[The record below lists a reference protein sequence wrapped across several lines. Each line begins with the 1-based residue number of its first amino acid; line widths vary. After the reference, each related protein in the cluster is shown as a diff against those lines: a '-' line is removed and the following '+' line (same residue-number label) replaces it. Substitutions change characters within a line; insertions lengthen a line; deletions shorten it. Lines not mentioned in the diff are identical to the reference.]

1 MAKDA
6 TAQTDGAERR
16 HGSFLPV
23 GSLRTKAGTWLGLA
37 LMLAWIDLLFCFEG
51 VLRDREVMKGGLV
64 HDPVFLCATIAA
76 SVALLACAVLAKT
89 GRVGVLERLGAFSR
103 RPVLLVF
110 CLVGAVGAAGAVLLT
125 ELAPTSPTFL
135 SVLAGLGVGVCIA
148 WSTLAWG
155 RHLSLLDLREA
166 LVLVSAAA
174 CLQWLPFII
183 LAWLPFPVRVALVIL
198 APLVSGHLL
207 YCADANEGDAS
218 EGDVG
223 TLPQHRSARSFGKP
237 TDMET
242 GGRHDLARLALAIAV
257 FSFVTQFVWCYFIK
271 LLPGRLDISLFP
283 AVFAA
288 VVLASATAVLLC
300 ARAMQ
305 KRGAY
310 RLELYYR
317 VMFACCL
324 CGVTATGVAATNVP
338 MAELFASY
346 ALVYIGYSLIGPTM
360 WMLAL
365 GYAHMRRAEPI
376 GVVGPVFAGQY
387 LGMCSGFAVVEAL
400 ARMGGPSAGQQ
411 AMPWTVLALTV
422 LLALAYVAVFPE
434 RNLLSLSPLLFGMSH
449 ESVRQRCAAVAREH
463 GLTARETEVLTLLAR
478 GRDVGYICE
487 QLSITRNTANAH
499 RKNIYAKLGIHSQQE
514 LLTAVEEAQI

>member
-6 TAQTDGAERR
+6 TAQTDGAKRQ

-37 LMLAWIDLLFCFEG
+37 FLLAWVDLLFCFEG

-64 HDPVFLCATIAA
+64 HDPVFLCATIVA
-76 SVALLACAVLAKT
+76 SIALLACAAFAKT

-183 LAWLPFPVRVALVIL
+183 LAWLPAPARVAVVVL
-198 APLVSGHLL
+198 APLASGHLL
-207 YCADANEGDAS
+207 YCAGVSEEDAGAH
-218 EGDVG
+218 
-223 TLPQHRSARSFGKP
+223 LQRRPARPFGKP
-237 TDMET
+237 TGAET
-242 GGRHDLARLALAIAV
+242 GSAHDLARLALAIAV

-271 LLPGRLDISLFP
+271 LLPGRLDIGLFP

-288 VVLASATAVLLC
+288 VVLASAIVVLLC

-305 KRGAY
+305 RRSAY

-317 VMFACCL
+317 TMFVCCL
-324 CGVTATGVAATNVP
+324 CGVAATGVAATDVP

-478 GRDVGYICE
+478 GRDVGYICG